1 MPLMAGRCR
10 NMITKKFLLKNSEE
24 VLAILGAQDAHLNLL
39 ERELR
44 VEIFVHHDP
53 DASGATLTVKGTTSN
68 SDKALK
74 RIKDLLD
81 EFYAEKLS
89 PAAPEEYTGPRPPPE
104 RPLYRPVSGDAV
116 YPRTENQRKYMDAIA
131 VSDLVVGIGPAG
143 TGKTF
148 LAAAAALNALKA
160 GMVKRIILTRP
171 IVEAGE
177 KLGFL
182 PGDVSE
188 KVHPYLKPL
197 YDAFHTLLGPEGF
210 RLLREDE
217 VIEIVPLAYMR
228 GRTLENAF
236 IILDEAQNTMP
247 EQIKMFLT
255 RMGNLSKVVITG
267 DITQIDLEE
276 KNRSGLVLIKD
287 ILKNIQ
293 AVKIIYFSG
302 RDVVRHPLVK
312 EIVQAYEDWE
322 KDNPNA

>member
-1 MPLMAGRCR
+1 
-10 NMITKKFLLKNSEE
+10 MITKKFHLKNNEE
-24 VLAILGAQDAHLNLL
+24 ILAILGAQDAHLKLL

-44 VEIFVHHDP
+44 VEIFVHHSP
-53 DASGATLTVKGTTSN
+53 DTASATLTIKGTTSN
-68 SDKALK
+68 ADKALK
-74 RIKDLLD
+74 RFKDLLD

-89 PAAPEEYTGPRPPPE
+89 PAPEEYGELRPLPE
-104 RPLYRPVSGDAV
+104 RPLYKSIFGEAV
-116 YPRTENQRKYMDAIA
+116 YPRTETQRKYMEAIT

-148 LAAAAALNALKA
+148 LAAAAALKALKA
-160 GMVKRIILTRP
+160 NMVKRIILTRP

-197 YDAFHTLLGPEGF
+197 YDAFYTLLGPERF
-210 RLLREDE
+210 RILREDE
-217 VIEIVPLAYMR
+217 VIETVPLAYMR

-247 EQIKMFLT
+247 EQMKMFLT
-255 RMGNLSKVVITG
+255 RMGTLSKVVITG
-267 DITQIDLEE
+267 DITQIDLKE
-276 KNRSGLVLIKD
+276 KHRSGLVLIKD
-287 ILKNIQ
+287 ILKKVQ
-293 AVKIIYFSG
+293 AVKIINFSN

-312 EIVQAYEDWE
+312 EIVQAYEEWE
-322 KDNPNA
+322 KDNPAA

>member
-1 MPLMAGRCR
+1 
-10 NMITKKFLLKNSEE
+10 MITKKFHLKNSEE
-24 VLAILGAQDAHLNLL
+24 VLAILGAQDTHLKLL

-44 VEIFVHHDP
+44 VEIFVHHSP
-53 DASGATLTVKGTTSN
+53 DTDGAMLTVKGTVSN

-74 RIKDLLD
+74 RIRELLD
-81 EFYAEKLS
+81 EFYTEKLS
-89 PAAPEEYTGPRPPPE
+89 PPAPEEYGELRPLPE
-104 RPLYRPVSGDAV
+104 RPLYRSVFGEAI
-116 YPRTENQRKYMDAIA
+116 YPRTENQRKYMEAIA

-148 LAAAAALNALKA
+148 LAAAAALKALKA
-160 GMVKRIILTRP
+160 DMVKRIILTRP

-197 YDAFHTLLGPEGF
+197 YDAFYTLLGPEKF

-236 IILDEAQNTMP
+236 IILDEAQNTQP
-247 EQIKMFLT
+247 EQMKMFLT
-255 RMGNLSKVVITG
+255 RMGALSKVVITG
-267 DITQIDLEE
+267 DITQIDLKE
-276 KNRSGLVLIKD
+276 KKQSGLVLIKD
-287 ILKNIQ
+287 ILKKIQ
-293 AVKIIYFSG
+293 AVKIIHFNN

-322 KDNPNA
+322 KANPAA